1 MSLHMLR
8 HVSRVTATVLRSLQT
23 RRPSAEIEYAAS
35 CCVNRSWGTAPTSGV
50 LNLSRRAYHLHPFNL
65 RSDVGAQNYGEL
77 DEHGDSGAAHVAAR
91 GWQIVEEKESDW
103 KSHAAAVANSVGFIK
118 SRMQWGN
125 AMARLKG
132 LEAELERSNIW
143 DDPVAAA
150 KCLRE
155 RGSLVA
161 KVQSLRE
168 IEAQL
173 VEQVEMAE
181 LAHEDNDSQM
191 QAVGGDEC
199 LGTHSEDLQGNG
211 NCLTS

>member
-1 MSLHMLR
+1 
-8 HVSRVTATVLRSLQT
+8 
-23 RRPSAEIEYAAS
+23 
-35 CCVNRSWGTAPTSGV
+35 
-50 LNLSRRAYHLHPFNL
+50 
-65 RSDVGAQNYGEL
+65 
-77 DEHGDSGAAHVAAR
+77 
-91 GWQIVEEKESDW
+91 
-103 KSHAAAVANSVGFIK
+103 
-118 SRMQWGN
+118 
-125 AMARLKG
+125 MARLKG

-191 QAVGGDEC
+191 QAVGS
-199 LGTHSEDLQGNG
+199 HH
-211 NCLTS
+211 TSSIFSSCR